1 MKYFFKHVLVYFLIS
16 FLATILFV
24 FYSKTTNYSG
34 AQIGMAPFVIILYL
48 LTSIGITSLFT
59 LILKI
64 IGVEIS
70 ILISS
75 FLFSIIYLVLLIF
88 YFHSNPFQTNGHLS
102 NLKLWFFLSEV
113 LSFLILNIGFIIR
126 KKVIKPE

>member
-16 FLATILFV
+16 FLATILFI

-64 IGVEIS
+64 IRVEIS

-88 YFHSNPFQTNGHLS
+88 YFHSNPFQTNGHLG

-113 LSFLILNIGFIIR
+113 LSFLILNMGFIIR